1 MPAADCP
8 RISPEFLEEER
19 RAMGEWWYAQEYNCE
34 FLDSETQPFGSED
47 VERAFEE
54 EVEPWE
60 F

>member
-1 MPAADCP
+1 
-8 RISPEFLEEER
+8 
-19 RAMGEWWYAQEYNCE
+19 MGEWWYAQEYECE